1 MRYEKDFEDFIKSLN
16 KNKVK
21 YCIIGAFA
29 VGLYGYPRYTGDI
42 DILVE
47 PAPGNAEK
55 IIKAI
60 KEFGFKSLDLTEK
73 DFSQENKVIQ
83 LGYEPVRIDLITSL
97 GGITFKEIWKH
108 KEEGTYGKVK
118 VYFIGRNELIKSK
131 KLANRPQDKIDIDK
145 LFKRRN

>member
-97 GGITFKEIWKH
+97 GGITFKEIWIH
-108 KEEGTYGKVK
+108 KEEGTYG
-118 VYFIGRNELIKSK
+118 N
-131 KLANRPQDKIDIDK
+131 
-145 LFKRRN
+145 